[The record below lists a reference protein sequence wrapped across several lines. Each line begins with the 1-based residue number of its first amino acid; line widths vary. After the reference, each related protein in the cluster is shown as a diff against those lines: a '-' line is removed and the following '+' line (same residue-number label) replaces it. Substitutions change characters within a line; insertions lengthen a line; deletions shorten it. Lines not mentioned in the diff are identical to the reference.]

1 MHQETRPNQL
11 HSEPGLTVPL
21 LRRSDVGLGR
31 QVVPLLPFRFPTL
44 NHLQERVRDV
54 QKRADGVE
62 GLQPNTVAR
71 WVVAWR
77 LFHRYVAPHEGN
89 FIGGDYR
96 LQTRLIE
103 NWTASLRESGVARS
117 SIATYWRSVHAQF
130 ARIEREDGVMNP
142 FSLLPPPKP
151 GAALPRSLTR
161 DQAQTVVR
169 YVKDRQGTS
178 AFERA
183 RNVCLIALLLLAGLR
198 RGEALKLKL
207 ADCNLERRTVTLR
220 NAKGINGGRTR
231 TAYLAPELA
240 EILLQYI
247 EMRSNLQPPRTHP
260 ELLTRADKDRAL
272 TVTIVA
278 RIFKRMQRDL
288 GFKVTP
294 HMLRHTYALLLRQS
308 GVPDRVSM
316 DFLGHR
322 SLAMLQRYSHVF
334 EPEYRAESE
343 KVMLDIDGDL
353 GPATPPHRT

>member
-1 MHQETRPNQL
+1 MHPENPSDEPYSETAL
-11 HSEPGLTVPL
+11 SVPL
-21 LRRSDVGLGR
+21 LRRSDAGIGR

-44 NHLQERVRDV
+44 NHLDERVCDV

-77 LFHRYVAPHEGN
+77 LFRRFVASHERD

-96 LQTRLIE
+96 LQSRLIE

-117 SIATYWRSVHAQF
+117 TISTYWRSVQAQL
-130 ARIEREDGVMNP
+130 ARIELEDGVMNP

-151 GAALPRSLTR
+151 GSALPRSLTR
-161 DQAQTVVR
+161 AEAQTVVR
-169 YVKDRQGTS
+169 YVKHHGKS

-183 RNVCLIALLLLAGLR
+183 RNLCLIALLLLAGLR
-198 RGEALKLKL
+198 RGEALTLKL
-207 ADCNLERRTVTLR
+207 GDCNLERRTVTLR

-231 TAYLAPELA
+231 TAYLSPELA

-247 EMRSNLQPPRTHP
+247 EMRTNLQPPRTHP
-260 ELLTRADKDRAL
+260 ELLTSADKDRAL
-272 TVTIVA
+272 TVPVVA
-278 RIFKRMQRDL
+278 GIFKRMQRDL

-353 GPATPPHRT
+353 GPVTPPSRT